1 MPTMTRLFF
10 SLFCALALF
19 FALPF
24 CMLTLCREKLL
35 HTGTPVQT
43 DKAVFL
49 LAAALAS
56 GILLS
61 ALSIAEIQA
70 GLPFAWSGTWQE
82 QSGVFQ
88 EWVEYRKPDPQQAAL
103 LVDGAPQWFGIR
115 NIKRGELQSGDE
127 LRFWVK
133 PVGDRD
139 IYVTAWR
146 RPPQEEWHFLS
157 VSLGTQDERNASF
170 LQGLL
175 GLAGILLA
183 MLTRLFFRI
192 RFWKEPPGYLAATV
206 AAAAAV
212 LAATGRLVYLI
223 YQGATGEDQV
233 ILSAFQLLLWCSYG
247 AMLWTLYAYGR
258 AIFTYNQRYLEKW
271 RAENKLAV

>member
-19 FALPF
+19 FAFPF
-24 CMLTLCREKLL
+24 CMLTLCREQLL

-49 LAAALAS
+49 LAAAFAS

-88 EWVEYRKPDPQQAAL
+88 EWVTYRKPNPQQATI
-103 LVDGAPQWFGIR
+103 LVDGTPQEFSVS
-115 NIKRGELQSGDE
+115 NIKRGGLQNGDE
-127 LRFWVK
+127 LQFLVK

-175 GLAGILLA
+175 GLAVFLLA

-192 RFWKEPPGYLAATV
+192 RFWKEPLGYLAITV
-206 AAAAAV
+206 AVAAAV

-223 YQGATGEDQV
+223 YQGPTGEDQV

-271 RAENKLAV
+271 RAGNKLAV

>member
-1 MPTMTRLFF
+1 MTPLFF
-10 SLFCALALF
+10 SLFCALIVF
-19 FALPF
+19 FAFPF
-24 CMLTLCREKLL
+24 GALTVCREQLL

-49 LAAALAS
+49 LTASLAL
-56 GILLS
+56 GGLLS
-61 ALSIAEIQA
+61 ALSIAEVQA
-70 GLPFAWSGTWQE
+70 GFPAAWSGTWQE

-88 EWVEYRKPDPQQAAL
+88 EWVAYRKPNPQQAAI
-103 LVDGAPQWFGIR
+103 LVNGTPQGFSVS

-127 LRFWVK
+127 LRFLVK
-133 PVGDRD
+133 PAGDRA

-146 RPPQEEWHFLS
+146 RPPQEEWHLLT
-157 VSLGTQDERNASF
+157 VSFGTQQERSAAF
-170 LQGLL
+170 VQGLFV
-175 GLAGILLA
+175 LAGLLLA

-206 AAAAAV
+206 AVAAAV

-223 YQGATGEDQV
+223 YQGPTGEDQV

-271 RAENKLAV
+271 RAGNKPAV